1 MQERRKREKRG
12 IWTGIGIFFLTKEG
26 WLCADIR
33 CAVAAGVLLG
43 GLAFFNGAAVIAALL
58 VLFVIA
64 IVSERRLEL
73 LIMAVITVLLALL
86 QSSLFAEE
94 SVAQAEYY
102 FGFIA
107 ANRTWFGV
115 LDYLKSL
122 LGILPVI
129 VICAC
134 IAGDCLTRRLAAA
147 FAAPLL
153 FAFTVSLTPDVT
165 VNHKYI
171 MITVMLMGI
180 LAAGLLVS
188 MFKNRLPV
196 RIAAGIMVLMLTAT
210 GLYDLRTIIV
220 KNGAM
225 NSIRISLTDPLT
237 VWISENAGAEDI
249 FLTPQ
254 YALNRVVLGGAM
266 LYNGWPYYAWSAGY
280 DTDYR
285 AAQVKLMYEAA
296 SVEELDSLIDVNDIR
311 YIIVDYDARSSAD
324 YVVRED
330 IIAKA
335 YEPVYQEGEGVYQLT
350 VYDTQ
355 KELRQ

>member
-1 MQERRKREKRG
+1 M
-12 IWTGIGIFFLTKEG
+12 
-26 WLCADIR
+26 
-33 CAVAAGVLLG
+33 
-43 GLAFFNGAAVIAALL
+43 LA
-58 VLFVIA
+58 
-64 IVSERRLEL
+64 
-73 LIMAVITVLLALL
+73 
-86 QSSLFAEE
+86 
-94 SVAQAEYY
+94 
-102 FGFIA
+102 
-107 ANRTWFGV
+107 
-115 LDYLKSL
+115 
-122 LGILPVI
+122 
-129 VICAC
+129 
-134 IAGDCLTRRLAAA
+134 
-147 FAAPLL
+147 
-153 FAFTVSLTPDVT
+153 
-165 VNHKYI
+165 
-171 MITVMLMGI
+171 GI

-196 RIAAGIMVLMLTAT
+196 RIAAGVMVLMLTAT

-225 NSIRISLTDPLT
+225 NSIRLSLTDPLT
-237 VWISENAGAEDI
+237 VWISENAGADDI

-296 SVEELDSLIDVNDIR
+296 SVGELDSLIEANDIR